1 MPKPP
6 SDWISLSEAADVL
19 AAANVRFTPG
29 TIGRWARTGHLQSI
43 KLGNK
48 RYVRRTQIRALLRPH
63 GATHLESGEQP
74 VLFTNLDGTAER
86 PGWGD

>member
-1 MPKPP
+1 MPRPP
-6 SDWISLSEAADVL
+6 SDWISLSEAAELL

-48 RYVRRTQIRALLRPH
+48 RFVRRAQIRSLLRPPH
-63 GATHLESGEQP
+63 GGPHVDLDQP
-74 VLFTNLDGTAER
+74 GLFTDLDGAADR
-86 PGWGD
+86 SGWGD